1 MARPKKRS
9 ESPSA
14 EDVSRETST
23 PEYRPPTA
31 PRGLH
36 TGGRALWREIVKDHE
51 LDAAQRVQLLEACRA
66 KDRLDELA
74 SIIEGK
80 GVLELMHFR
89 IPHAFIPGLNG
100 EVTVE
105 VKFDQ
110 VLNQANATANG
121 MKQLLA
127 ALRLPDA
134 AGKRPQQRGGARGAY
149 VNGGADSGRDKP
161 GSGGGSTLG
170 NLRSITGGQSA

>member
-1 MARPKKRS
+1 MTTPERHV
-9 ESPSA
+9 PSKPDA
-14 EDVSRETST
+14 DVSRETSSE
-23 PEYRPPTA
+23 EYRPPRS
-31 PRGLH
+31 PSGLSA
-36 TGGRALWREIVKDHE
+36 GGRRLWREVVEAHQ
-51 LDAAQRVQLLEACRA
+51 LDITQLVMLEEACRA

-74 SIIEGK
+74 RIIEGK

-110 VLNQANATANG
+110 VINQANATANG

-134 AGKRPQQRGGARGAY
+134 EGKRPQQRGGARGAY
-149 VNGGADSGRDKP
+149 VNGGKSDGANGTGP
-161 GSGGGSTLG
+161 GGSALG
-170 NLRSITGGQSA
+170 GLRALKGGRSA

>member
-1 MARPKKRS
+1 MVAPKKRAAASSSPEKPAES
-9 ESPSA
+9 EPK
-14 EDVSRETST
+14 
-23 PEYRPPTA
+23 YRPPAA
-31 PRGLH
+31 PSGLGN
-36 TGGRALWREIVKDHE
+36 GGRCLWREVVKVHE
-51 LDAAQRVQLLEACRA
+51 LDITQLVQLEEACRA

-74 SIIEGK
+74 RIIEGK

-134 AGKRPQQRGGARGAY
+134 EGKRPQQRGGARGAY
-149 VNGGADSGRDKP
+149 VNGGKADGANSTGT
-161 GSGGGSTLG
+161 GGGALG
-170 NLRSITGGQSA
+170 SLRGITGGRSA

>member
-1 MARPKKRS
+1 MARPAKRS
-9 ESPSA
+9 ERPA
-14 EDVSRETST
+14 EAEATA
-23 PEYRPPTA
+23 PAEKAYRPPAA

-36 TGGRALWREIVKDHE
+36 SGGRTLWREIVKVHE
-51 LDAAQRVQLLEACRA
+51 LDVAQRVQLEEACRA
-66 KDRLDELA
+66 KDRLDEFA

-80 GVLELMHFR
+80 GVLDLMRFR
-89 IPHAFIPGLNG
+89 LHESFDEDSKYAL
-100 EVTVE
+100 VE
-105 VKFDQ
+105 VKFDS
-110 VLNQANATANG
+110 VIANANTTANM

-149 VNGGADSGRDKP
+149 VNGGADSGGDKP
-161 GSGGGSTLG
+161 GAGGGSTLG